1 MTKERISLVIAI
13 IIVMVA
19 LVVLAVVFNIFE
31 KEEGKPETGE
41 PETEGPAVEEVAIAE
56 EIYGISGEIKE
67 VYLDR
72 ILSVEANILLADPI
86 KEPIKEMVRIKVTD
100 QTKILK
106 LKFPEEIPEGSTEPI
121 IPEETEISFDDLK
134 VGDKIDIE
142 TINNISENIKNK
154 IEIIASVINIVE

>member
-1 MTKERISLVIAI
+1 MTKERIPLIIAI
-13 IIVMVA
+13 VIVMAA
-19 LVVLAVVFNIFE
+19 LIILAIALITCK
-31 KEEGKPETGE
+31 KEGG
-41 PETEGPAVEEVAIAE
+41 PETEGPATEGPVAEEVAIAE

-72 ILSVEANILLADPI
+72 ILSVEANILLADPM
-86 KEPIKEMVRIKVTD
+86 KEPIKQMVKIKVTD

-154 IEIIASVINIVE
+154 TEIIASVINVVE